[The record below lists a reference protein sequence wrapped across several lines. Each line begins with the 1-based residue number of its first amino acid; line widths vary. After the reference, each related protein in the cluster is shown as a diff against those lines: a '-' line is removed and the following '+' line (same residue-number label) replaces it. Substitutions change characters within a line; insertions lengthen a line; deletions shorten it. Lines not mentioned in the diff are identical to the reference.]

1 MDLILLC
8 TVTRIN
14 CIFSIENFDDVH
26 HDQRKIYVLFIFRL
40 TRIPEVYTGYLNNE
54 IYLFSKFLRPRSW
67 TYVKWNAIERK
78 LETDRRGYA
87 TVNFNCAPAFIHAA
101 IWRVQLPAHD
111 PLSRFCSWHSRRCHS
126 MVCWLVCT
134 CVHVCVPF
142 NSPPGQIS
150 LQTIIFLSLSSSI
163 RHCESNQEK
172 PKGSAIPGNEK
183 QLVPGFCN

>member
-1 MDLILLC
+1 MCTTIKERYTSCSFFDLPEYLKFTQVI
-8 TVTRIN
+8 
-14 CIFSIENFDDVH
+14 SITKFTYLANFWGQD
-26 HDQRKIYVLFIFRL
+26 LA
-40 TRIPEVYTGYLNNE
+40 
-54 IYLFSKFLRPRSW
+54 
-67 TYVKWNAIERK
+67 YVKWNAIERK
-78 LETDRRGYA
+78 LETGRRGYA